1 MKKDQSNSRQV
12 HNDYYKRGCQMI
24 VAMALVMILI
34 LVAVT
39 YTWYTLLQNRM
50 ANSEERDVMTPYYL
64 YLVDKNG
71 TDSLKLS
78 VGNLH
83 PGETKQIMIGVTN
96 QKPNNEGGV
105 SYQIG
110 KNSSFHY
117 DLELAYT
124 SNLPLN
130 FTVYAL
136 TENDEAS
143 GESAYT
149 ATWTDKDSHSV
160 TKKFQKSLLNR
171 NDGTSTTLTEK
182 NNKEMYG
189 EDKVDQ
195 TVNTAT
201 YDVYD
206 KNGEADFQLKTT
218 VGEDGKVSFDLN
230 YYLIELS
237 WQNDISFP
245 DYLKETD
252 LMYVMV
258 NAMQLEPQESA
269 GPAGSTGESGSA
281 EGTDLANS
289 P

>member
-1 MKKDQSNSRQV
+1 MRKDKRKTRQV
-12 HNDYYKRGCQMI
+12 HNDYYKRGCQLI
-24 VAMALVMILI
+24 VALALVMVLI
-34 LVAVT
+34 LALVT
-39 YTWYTLLQNRM
+39 YAWYTLLLTRRV
-50 ANSEERDVMTPYYL
+50 NSKERDVMQPYYL
-64 YLVDKNG
+64 YLVEPNG
-71 TDSLKLS
+71 TDSLRLS

-130 FTVYAL
+130 FQVYAL
-136 TENDEAS
+136 TETDQAS
-143 GESAYT
+143 GESTYT
-149 ATWTDKDSHSV
+149 AKWTDQSKQSV
-160 TKKFQKSLLNR
+160 TKNYEKTLLTKNG
-171 NDGTSTTLTEK
+171 DSSKQLTDK
-182 NNKEMYG
+182 NNSEMYG
-189 EDKVDQ
+189 ADNVEQ
-195 TVNTAT
+195 TVNQAT

-206 KNGEADFQLKTT
+206 KNGDTDFQLSTKIDENGDVT
-218 VGEDGKVSFDLN
+218 FDLN

-269 GPAGSTGESGSA
+269 GSTGESGSA
-281 EGTDLANS
+281 GETNTANS

>member
-1 MKKDQSNSRQV
+1 MRKDKRKTRQV
-12 HNDYYKRGCQMI
+12 HNDYYKRGCQLI
-24 VAMALVMILI
+24 VAMALVMVLI
-34 LVAVT
+34 LALVT
-39 YTWYTLLQNRM
+39 YAWYTLLQNRRV
-50 ANSEERDVMTPYYL
+50 NSEKRDVMQPYYL
-64 YLVDKNG
+64 YLVEPNG
-71 TDSLKLS
+71 TDSLRLS

-96 QKPNNEGGV
+96 KKPNNENSV

-110 KNSSFHY
+110 KNSNFHY

-130 FTVYAL
+130 FKVYSLKEDAQ
-136 TENDEAS
+136 AS

-149 ATWTDKDSHSV
+149 AKWTDHNNQPV
-160 TKKFQKSLLNR
+160 TKKYEKSLLTK
-171 NDGTSTTLTEK
+171 NDQTSNSLTDK

-195 TVNTAT
+195 TVNKAT

-206 KNGEADFQLKTT
+206 KNGTSNFELKTT
-218 VGEDGKVSFDLN
+218 VGENGEVSFDLN

-258 NAMQLEPQESA
+258 NAMQLEPQESQESQESA
-269 GPAGSTGESGSA
+269 GPAGSTVESGSA
-281 EGTDLANS
+281 E
-289 P
+289 

>member
-1 MKKDQSNSRQV
+1 MRKDKRKNRQV

-24 VAMALVMILI
+24 VALALVMVMILA
-34 LVAVT
+34 LVT
-39 YTWYTLLQNRM
+39 YAWYTLLLTRRV
-50 ANSEERDVMTPYYL
+50 NSKERDVMQPYYL
-64 YLVDKNG
+64 YLVEPNG
-71 TDSLKLS
+71 TDSLRLS

-117 DLELAYT
+117 DMELAYT

-130 FTVYAL
+130 FKVFSL
-136 TENDEAS
+136 TENNEAS
-143 GESAYT
+143 EDLAYI
-149 ATWTDKDSHSV
+149 ATWKDKDNQSV
-160 TKKFQKSLLNR
+160 SKKFEKTPLTKNEVSSN
-171 NDGTSTTLTEK
+171 NLTEK

-189 EDKVDQ
+189 EDKVEQ
-195 TVNTAT
+195 TVNTAI

-206 KNGEADFQLKTT
+206 KNGDADFQLTTT

-237 WQNDISFP
+237 WKDGISFP

-258 NAMQLEPQESA
+258 NAMQLEPQESQ
-269 GPAGSTGESGSA
+269 GSQ
-281 EGTDLANS
+281 
-289 P
+289 

>member
-1 MKKDQSNSRQV
+1 MRKDKRKTRQV
-12 HNDYYKRGCQMI
+12 HNDYYKRGCQLI
-24 VAMALVMILI
+24 VAMALVMVLI
-34 LVAVT
+34 LALVT
-39 YTWYTLLQNRM
+39 YAWYTLLQNRRV
-50 ANSEERDVMTPYYL
+50 NSEKRDVMQPYYL
-64 YLVDKNG
+64 YLVEPNG
-71 TDSLKLS
+71 TDSLRLS

-96 QKPNNEGGV
+96 KKPNNENSV

-110 KNSSFHY
+110 KNSNFHY

-130 FTVYAL
+130 FKVYSL
-136 TENDEAS
+136 KEDTQAS

-149 ATWTDKDSHSV
+149 AKWTDHNNQPV
-160 TKKFQKSLLNR
+160 TKKYEKSLLTK
-171 NDGTSTTLTEK
+171 NDQTSNSLTDK

-195 TVNTAT
+195 TVNKAT

-206 KNGEADFQLKTT
+206 KNGTSNFELKTT
-218 VGEDGKVSFDLN
+218 VGENGEVSFDLN

-258 NAMQLEPQESA
+258 NAMQLEPQESQESQESA
-269 GPAGSTGESGSA
+269 GPAGSTVESGSA
-281 EGTDLANS
+281 E
-289 P
+289 

>member
-1 MKKDQSNSRQV
+1 MQ
-12 HNDYYKRGCQMI
+12 
-24 VAMALVMILI
+24 
-34 LVAVT
+34 
-39 YTWYTLLQNRM
+39 
-50 ANSEERDVMTPYYL
+50 PYYL
-64 YLVDKNG
+64 YLVEPNG
-71 TDSLKLS
+71 TDSLRLS

-96 QKPNNEGGV
+96 KKPNNESSV

-110 KNSSFHY
+110 KNSNFHY

-130 FTVYAL
+130 FKVYSLKEDAQ
-136 TENDEAS
+136 AS

-149 ATWTDKDSHSV
+149 AKWTDHNNQPV
-160 TKKFQKSLLNR
+160 TKKYEKSLLTK
-171 NDGTSTTLTEK
+171 NDQTSDSLTDK

-195 TVNTAT
+195 TVNKAT

-206 KNGEADFQLKTT
+206 KNGTSNFELKTT
-218 VGEDGKVSFDLN
+218 VGENGEVSFDLN

-258 NAMQLEPQESA
+258 NAMQLEPQESQESQESA
-269 GPAGSTGESGSA
+269 GPAGSTVESGSA
-281 EGTDLANS
+281 E
-289 P
+289 

>member
-1 MKKDQSNSRQV
+1 MRKDKRKTRQV
-12 HNDYYKRGCQMI
+12 HNDYYKRGCQLI
-24 VAMALVMILI
+24 VAMALVMVLI
-34 LVAVT
+34 LALVT
-39 YTWYTLLQNRM
+39 YAWYTLLQNRRV
-50 ANSEERDVMTPYYL
+50 NSEKRDVMQPYYL
-64 YLVDKNG
+64 YLVEPNG
-71 TDSLKLS
+71 TDSLRLS

-96 QKPNNEGGV
+96 QKPNNESSV

-124 SNLPLN
+124 NNLPLS

-136 TENDEAS
+136 KEDAQAS

-149 ATWTDKDSHSV
+149 ATWTDKSDQKV
-160 TKKFQKSLLNR
+160 TKTYNKTQITKNVDRS
-171 NDGTSTTLTEK
+171 GSMTTK
-182 NNKEMYG
+182 NNNEMYG
-189 EDKVDQ
+189 ADNVEQ
-195 TVNTAT
+195 TVNQAT

-206 KNGEADFQLKTT
+206 KNGDTDFQLSTKIDENGDVT
-218 VGEDGKVSFDLN
+218 FDLN

-269 GPAGSTGESGSA
+269 GSTGESGSA
-281 EGTDLANS
+281 GETNTANS

>member
-1 MKKDQSNSRQV
+1 MRKDKRKTRQV
-12 HNDYYKRGCQMI
+12 HNDYYKRGCQLI
-24 VAMALVMILI
+24 VALALVMVLI
-34 LVAVT
+34 LALVT
-39 YTWYTLLQNRM
+39 YAWYTLLLTRRV
-50 ANSEERDVMTPYYL
+50 NSKERDVMQPYYL
-64 YLVDKNG
+64 YLVEPNG
-71 TDSLKLS
+71 TDSLRLS

-130 FTVYAL
+130 FQVYAL
-136 TENDEAS
+136 TENNDAPED
-143 GESAYT
+143 SAYI
-149 ATWTDKDSHSV
+149 ATWADKDSHSV
-160 TKKFQKSLLNR
+160 TKRFQKTPLNK
-171 NDGTSTTLTEK
+171 NGETSNSLTEK

-189 EDKVDQ
+189 EGKVDQ
-195 TVNTAT
+195 TVNKAT

-206 KNGEADFQLKTT
+206 KNGEADFQLTTT

-237 WQNDISFP
+237 WREGISFP

-258 NAMQLEPQESA
+258 NAMQLEPQESQ
-269 GPAGSTGESGSA
+269 GS
-281 EGTDLANS
+281 

>member
-1 MKKDQSNSRQV
+1 MRKDKRKNRQI
-12 HNDYYKRGCQMI
+12 HNDYYKRGCQLI
-24 VAMALVMILI
+24 VAMALVMVLI
-34 LVAVT
+34 LALVT
-39 YTWYTLLQNRM
+39 YAWYTLLQNRRV
-50 ANSEERDVMTPYYL
+50 NSEMRDVMQPYYL
-64 YLVDKNG
+64 YLVEPNG
-71 TDSLKLS
+71 TDSLRLS

-96 QKPNNEGGV
+96 KKPNNENSV

-110 KNSSFHY
+110 KNSNFHY

-130 FTVYAL
+130 FKVYSLKEDAQ
-136 TENDEAS
+136 AS

-149 ATWTDKDSHSV
+149 AKWTDHNNQPV
-160 TKKFQKSLLNR
+160 TKKYEKSLLTK
-171 NDGTSTTLTEK
+171 NDQTSNSLTDK

-195 TVNTAT
+195 TVNKAT

-206 KNGEADFQLKTT
+206 KNGTSNFELKTT
-218 VGEDGKVSFDLN
+218 VGENGEVSFDLN

-258 NAMQLEPQESA
+258 NAMQLEPQESQESQESA
-269 GPAGSTGESGSA
+269 GPAGSTVESGSA
-281 EGTDLANS
+281 E
-289 P
+289 